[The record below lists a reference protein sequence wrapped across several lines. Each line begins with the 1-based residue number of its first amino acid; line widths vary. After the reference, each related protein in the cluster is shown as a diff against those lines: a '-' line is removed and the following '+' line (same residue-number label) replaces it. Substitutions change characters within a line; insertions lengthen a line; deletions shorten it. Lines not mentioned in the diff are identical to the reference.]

1 MFERIIAK
9 WIFQH
14 TKTIWRTNKQYG
26 FLPGKS
32 TVDAVIQVIDDW
44 GFAVDRNIKL
54 LAIFFDFAKAFDLVD
69 HEVLLE
75 KLQKLLSNW
84 LTAWIATYLS
94 NRRQRVYFNGS
105 TTTWK
110 DVLAGVIQGS
120 VLGPVLFLL
129 FIFDINDF
137 LPTGVTL
144 FKYADDILAYV
155 TGLPL
160 LCRSLIFYFYLDLN
174 KVK

>member
-1 MFERIIAK
+1 M
-9 WIFQH
+9 
-14 TKTIWRTNKQYG
+14 
-26 FLPGKS
+26 
-32 TVDAVIQVIDDW
+32 DAVIQVIDDW